1 MFGIEKTLKYKGEI
15 FQTVGLL
22 FIKLNKEKLT
32 KKEKTKVLKKLGF
45 NEEDTKYLIGKYS
58 Y

>member
-22 FIKLNKEKLT
+22 FIKLNKEELT
-32 KKEKTKVLKKLGF
+32 KEEKIKVLEKLGF
-45 NEEDTKYLIGKYS
+45 NEEDSKYLLKKYS